1 MNCLEIQ
8 RQLAESFS
16 YSNLSRN
23 AQRHLESC
31 VECQGAYPTKPVIRD
46 LLFDAWP
53 EIEPDRRLI
62 AMVRQSIDK
71 QMDKSAW
78 GFWRFDW
85 SSIAFAGGVAALFMV
100 LGLPLLWMG
109 SRAVATKPTVAV
121 AQASVRPHVQAA
133 GFAQAAGLASFD
145 SIETAAAKTSTPDVQ
160 SAVYRPQI
168 RPGAVVHVIYPFRAD
183 RQPKRAVLHY

>member
-1 MNCLEIQ
+1 MNCPEIQ
-8 RQLAESFS
+8 SQLAESLS
-16 YSNLSRN
+16 YSKLGRA

-62 AMVRQSIDK
+62 AMVRQSLDK
-71 QMDKSAW
+71 EMDKRAW
-78 GFWRFDW
+78 GFLRFDW
-85 SSIAFAGGVAALFMV
+85 SSVAFAGGVAALFMI

-109 SRAVATKPTVAV
+109 SRAVAMKPAV
-121 AQASVRPHVQAA
+121 VTMAQVSVRPHVQS
-133 GFAQAAGLASFD
+133 AGLASFD
-145 SIETAAAKTSTPDVQ
+145 SIGPAAATLSTPGVQ

-168 RPGAVVHVIYPFRAD
+168 RPGAVVHVIYPFSAD

>member
-1 MNCLEIQ
+1 MNCPEIQ
-8 RQLAESFS
+8 SQLAESLS
-16 YSNLSRN
+16 YSKLGRA

-46 LLFDAWP
+46 LLYDAWP
-53 EIEPDRRLI
+53 EIEPDRRLL

-71 QMDKSAW
+71 EMDKPAW

-100 LGLPLLWMG
+100 LGLPLLWMS
-109 SRAVATKPTVAV
+109 SRAVAMKPAVSV
-121 AQASVRPHVQAA
+121 AQTSVRPHVQV
-133 GFAQAAGLASFD
+133 AGLASFD
-145 SIETAAAKTSTPDVQ
+145 SISPASATLSTPGVQ

-168 RPGAVVHVIYPFRAD
+168 RPGAVVHVIYPFSAD